1 MSVPTI
7 RSLQSSDAYMTIA
20 DVSVL
25 LCIKEKTI
33 RQWIYQGKIPSIK
46 INGLVRFRKRDID
59 TWIEA
64 LARSRQ

>member
-1 MSVPTI
+1 MSVPNV
-7 RSLQSSDAYMTIA
+7 RGLQSSDAYMTIA